1 MRFVSTSKSAYSKAI
16 MAYMFLE
23 NAAKSNKINEIY
35 NLQEVIEALD
45 PSKVVDGFLEYCEK
59 HELEEAEIKETD

>member
-1 MRFVSTSKSAYSKAI
+1 MRFVCTNKSAYSKAF

-23 NAAKSNKINEIY
+23 KAVKSNKINEIY

-59 HELEEAEIKETD
+59 RGLEEAEIKEND